1 MTGTVKFFKQDT
13 GYGFITV
20 DDDNSELF
28 VHASQCSGQT
38 LKKGQ
43 KVEFSI
49 GEGKK
54 GDEAKEV
61 RIIG

>member
-1 MTGTVKFFKQDT
+1 MTGIVKFYKKDT

-20 DDDNSELF
+20 DGEDSELF
-28 VHASQCSGQT
+28 VHASQCSGKDLQ
-38 LKKGQ
+38 KGMR
-43 KVEFSI
+43 VEFSI